1 MVDLI
6 LLTAIGTT
14 SYDGFKLGN
23 KFATLREAWDA
34 LKARL

>member
-6 LLTAIGTT
+6 LMAAIGAAG
-14 SYDGFKLGN
+14 YGGFKLGN